1 MTQQTVHLDS
11 DPIETKEWLD
21 SLRSVLKEEGD
32 ERAVF
37 LIQQLI
43 DRARQQGLGLSGALT
58 TPYINT
64 IPVSRET
71 AFPGDEMLE
80 KRIAALI
87 RWNAVMMVLRAGKVS
102 SELGGH
108 IATYASAAILY
119 EVGFNH
125 FFHAVSEQHG
135 GDLLYIQGHSS
146 PGIYARAF
154 LEGRLSET
162 QLGNFRQEIAGK
174 GITSYPHPWLM
185 PDFWQFPTVSM
196 GLGPMQAIYQAR
208 FLKYLQNRG
217 LLDSEKT
224 QNRKVWMF
232 CGDGEMDE
240 PESLGALSVAGREKL
255 DNLIFVVN
263 CNLQRLDGPVRGN
276 GKIVQELEG
285 VFRGAGWNVIKVLWG
300 SAWDLLL
307 AKDKQGLLQRA
318 MMEAI
323 DGEYQNFRAK
333 DGAYIREYFFGK
345 YPELKAIV
353 ADMSDE
359 EIWHLKRGGHDIKK
373 VYAAYKAAVEHT
385 GQPTVILAKTIKGY
399 GMGTAGEGQNITHQQ
414 KKMTH
419 EQLIAFRDRFR
430 LKMTDD
436 EVEKLSFYH
445 PGPESSEIKYLQ
457 ENRKRLGG
465 YLPLRRP
472 RCSETLKVPAL
483 QIFANPL
490 QGSKEREVSTT
501 MVFVE
506 ILRHLLKDKVLGPRI
521 VPIVPDESR
530 TFGMEGLFRQIGI
543 YSPVGQLY
551 KPVDADQLMYYR
563 EDKKGQLLEEGINEG
578 GAFCSWMA
586 AATSYSTNNLAMVP
600 FYIYYSMF
608 GYQRVGDF
616 VWAAGDMQARGFIL
630 GATAGRTTL
639 AGEGLQHQDGHNLL
653 FFSVVPNCV
662 TYDPCF
668 GYELTVI
675 IQDGLRRMVE
685 NQENVFYYLTLM
697 NENYKQP
704 ALPTGSEE
712 GILKGMYLLSENK
725 KPEKGHVQLLGS
737 GTILNEVIAAAELLE
752 KDFNVTSDVWS
763 VTSFSELRKEALS
776 VERENLLHSSDK
788 PKFSYVAACLQDR
801 TGPVIAATD
810 YIRLNADQIRGFF
823 KQRYVVLGTDGYGR
837 SDTREQLRQFF
848 EVNRFYIVLASL
860 HALVEESI
868 LSADKVQE
876 ALKKYNIDPEKQNPV
891 TV

>member
-1 MTQQTVHLDS
+1 MTQRTVDLDY

-21 SLRSVLKEEGD
+21 ALLSVLEVEGAD
-32 ERAVF
+32 RAEF

-43 DRARQQGLGLSGALT
+43 DRARQRGLSLPGALT

-64 IPVSRET
+64 IPVNAEPI
-71 AFPGDEMLE
+71 FPGDKALE

-108 IATYASAAILY
+108 IASYASSATLY

-125 FFHAVSEQHG
+125 FFHAASDQHG
-135 GDLLYIQGHSS
+135 GDLIYIQGHSS

-154 LEGRLSET
+154 LEGRLSDT
-162 QLGNFRQEIAGK
+162 QLTHFRQEIGGQ
-174 GITSYPHPWLM
+174 GISSYPHPWLM

-217 LLDSEKT
+217 LLNT
-224 QNRKVWMF
+224 QDRKVWMF

-240 PESLGALSVAGREKL
+240 PESLGAISVAAREKL

-276 GKIVQELEG
+276 GKIIQELEG
-285 VFRGAGWNVIKVLWG
+285 DFRGAGWNVIKVLWG
-300 SAWDLLL
+300 HAWDVLL
-307 AKDKQGLLQRA
+307 AKDKQGLLQRI
-318 MMEAI
+318 MMETI
-323 DGEYQNFRAK
+323 DGEYQNYRAK
-333 DGAYIREYFFGK
+333 DGAYIREHFFGK
-345 YPELKAIV
+345 FPELKAMV
-353 ADMSDE
+353 ADLSDDDL
-359 EIWHLKRGGHDIKK
+359 WRLKRGGHDIKK
-373 VYAAYKAAVEHT
+373 VYAAYKSAVEHT

-419 EQLIAFRDRFR
+419 EQLLAFRDRFK
-430 LKMTDD
+430 LKISNEEIENLT
-436 EVEKLSFYH
+436 FHH
-445 PGPESSEIKYLQ
+445 PGQESPEILYLQ
-457 ENRKRLGG
+457 ENRKKLGG
-465 YLPLRRP
+465 YLPARRT
-472 RCSETLKVPAL
+472 RCDETVTIPAL
-483 QIFANPL
+483 AAFANSL

-506 ILRHLLKDKVLGPRI
+506 ILRHLLKDKTLGPRI

-586 AATSYSTNNLAMVP
+586 AATSYSTNNVSMVP

-662 TYDPCF
+662 AYDPCF

-675 IQDGLRRMVE
+675 IQDGLRRMIE
-685 NQENVFYYLTLM
+685 KQENVFYYLTLM
-697 NENYKQP
+697 NENYQHP
-704 ALPTGSEE
+704 PLPKGSEA
-712 GILKGMYLLSENK
+712 GILKGMYLLAESH
-725 KPEKGHVQLLGS
+725 KPSQRQVQLLGS
-737 GTILNEVIAAAELLE
+737 GTILHEVIAAAELLK
-752 KDFNVTSDVWS
+752 KDFAITADIWS
-763 VTSFSELRKEALS
+763 VTSFSELRKEALAI
-776 VERENLLHSSDK
+776 ERDNLLHSTHTAK
-788 PKFSYVAACLQDR
+788 PSYVESCLSDR
-801 TGPVIAATD
+801 SGPVIAATD
-810 YIRLNADQIRGFF
+810 YIRLHADQIRGFV
-823 KQRYVVLGTDGYGR
+823 KQRYVVLGTDGFGR
-837 SDTREQLRQFF
+837 SDTREQLRHFF
-848 EVNRFYIVLASL
+848 EVNRFYIVIASL
-860 HALVEESI
+860 YALLAEGLVTAKELEW
-868 LSADKVQE
+868 AFKH
-876 ALKKYNIDPEKQNPV
+876 YTIDPEKPNPF

>member
-1 MTQQTVHLDS
+1 MTQQTPYLDK
-11 DPIETKEWLD
+11 DPLETKEWIDAL
-21 SLRSVLKEEGD
+21 LSVLKFEGAD
-32 ERAVF
+32 RAQF
-37 LIQQLI
+37 LIQQLVNK
-43 DRARQQGLGLSGALT
+43 ARQRGLELT
-58 TPYINT
+58 TDLTPYVNT
-64 IPVSRET
+64 IPVELEPS
-71 AFPGDEMLE
+71 FPGDEKLE

-87 RWNAVMMVLRAGKVS
+87 RWNAVMMVLQAGKVS

-108 IATYASAAILY
+108 IATYASAATLY

-125 FFHAVSEQHG
+125 FFHAVNSEHG

-154 LEGRLSET
+154 LEGRLTKE
-162 QLGNFRQEIAGK
+162 QLALFRQEIGGK
-174 GITSYPHPWLM
+174 GLSSYPHPWLM
-185 PDFWQFPTVSM
+185 PEFWQFPTVSM

-217 LLDSEKT
+217 LLDNKD
-224 QNRKVWMF
+224 RKVWMF

-240 PESLGALSVAGREKL
+240 PESLGALCIAAREKL
-255 DNLIFVVN
+255 DNLIFVIN

-285 VFRGAGWNVIKVLWG
+285 VFRGSGWNVNKVLWG
-300 SAWDLLL
+300 SAWDPLFK
-307 AKDKQGLLQRA
+307 KDKQGLLPQL
-318 MMEAI
+318 MMETL

-333 DGAYIREYFFGK
+333 DGTYIREHFFAK
-345 YPELKAIV
+345 YPELKAMV

-359 EIWHLKRGGHDIKK
+359 QLWLLKRGGHDIKK
-373 VYAAYKAAVEHT
+373 VYAAYKAAVEHK

-414 KKMTH
+414 KKMTQ
-419 EQLIAFRDRFR
+419 EQLRTFRDRFK
-430 LKMTDD
+430 LSMSDTDI
-436 EVEKLSFYH
+436 ENLSFYC
-445 PGPESSEIKYLQ
+445 PDEKSPEIKYLKAQ
-457 ENRKRLGG
+457 RKKLGG
-465 YLPLRRP
+465 YLPARRMRSDESLIAP
-472 RCSETLKVPAL
+472 PLNNFDNV
-483 QIFANPL
+483 L
-490 QGSKEREVSTT
+490 QGSKGREISTT

-506 ILRHLLKDKVLGPRI
+506 ILRHLLKDKTLGPRI

-551 KPVDADQLMYYR
+551 DPVDAGQLMYYR

-586 AATSYSTNNLAMVP
+586 AATSYSTNNLSMIP

-662 TYDPCF
+662 AYDPCF
-668 GYELTVI
+668 GYELAVI
-675 IQDGLRRMVE
+675 IQEGLRRMMQE
-685 NQENVFYYLTLM
+685 QENSFYYLTLM
-697 NENYKQP
+697 NENYAHP
-704 ALPTGSEE
+704 ALNEAHKE
-712 GILKGMYLLSENK
+712 GILKGMYLLSET
-725 KPEKGHVQLLGS
+725 KPSKRHVQLLGS
-737 GTILNEVIAAAELLE
+737 GTILNEVIAAAELL
-752 KDFNVTSDVWS
+752 KTDFDVTADIWS
-763 VTSFSELRKEALS
+763 VTSFSECRKQALS
-776 VERENLLHSSDK
+776 IERHNLLH
-788 PKFSYVAACLQDR
+788 PNEPEQQSYVAQCLQDR
-801 TGPVIAATD
+801 IGPVIAATD
-810 YIRLNADQIRGFF
+810 YIRLNADQIRGVV
-823 KQRYVVLGTDGYGR
+823 KAPYVVLGTDGYGR

-848 EVNRFYIVLASL
+848 EVNRYYIVIASL
-860 HALVEESI
+860 HALMAEGSVSTTQIEQ
-868 LSADKVQE
+868 AF
-876 ALKKYNIDPEKQNPV
+876 KKYAIDSEKPNPF
-891 TV
+891 TI

>member
-1 MTQQTVHLDS
+1 MTQQTPYFDK
-11 DPIETKEWLD
+11 DPLETKEWIDAL
-21 SLRSVLKEEGD
+21 LSVLKFEGA
-32 ERAVF
+32 ERAEF

-43 DRARQQGLGLSGALT
+43 NKARQRGLDLTVGLN
-58 TPYINT
+58 TPYVNT
-64 IPVSRET
+64 IPVELEPS
-71 AFPGDEMLE
+71 FPGNEKLE

-87 RWNAVMMVLRAGKVS
+87 RWNAVMMVLQAGKVS

-108 IATYASAAILY
+108 IATYASAATLY

-125 FFHAVSEQHG
+125 FFHGPDAKHG
-135 GDLLYIQGHSS
+135 ADLVYVQGHSS

-154 LEGRLSET
+154 LEGRLTEE
-162 QLGNFRQEIAGK
+162 QLIHFRQEIGGK
-174 GITSYPHPWLM
+174 GISSYPHPWLM
-185 PDFWQFPTVSM
+185 PEFWQFPTVSM

-217 LLDSEKT
+217 LLDTKD
-224 QNRKVWMF
+224 RKVWMF

-240 PESLGALSVAGREKL
+240 PESLGALCIAAREKL
-255 DNLIFVVN
+255 DNLIFIIN

-276 GKIVQELEG
+276 GKIIQELEG
-285 VFRGAGWNVIKVLWG
+285 VFRGAGWHVNKVLWG
-300 SAWDLLL
+300 GAWDPLFK
-307 AKDKQGLLQRA
+307 KDKQGLLPQL
-318 MMEAI
+318 MMETI

-333 DGAYIREYFFGK
+333 NGAYIREHFFAK
-345 YPELKAIV
+345 YPELKTMV

-359 EIWHLKRGGHDIKK
+359 QLWLLKRGGHDIKK
-373 VYAAYKAAVEHT
+373 VYAAYKEAVEHK

-414 KKMTH
+414 KKMTQ
-419 EQLIAFRDRFR
+419 EQLRVFRDRFN
-430 LKMTDD
+430 LSMSDAD
-436 EVEKLSFYH
+436 IENLSFYH
-445 PGPESSEIKYLQ
+445 PDEKSPEIKYLKEQ
-457 ENRKRLGG
+457 RKNLGG
-465 YLPLRRP
+465 YLPARRKQA
-472 RCSETLKVPAL
+472 SENLNAPPLNFFENV
-483 QIFANPL
+483 L
-490 QGSKEREVSTT
+490 QGSKEREISTT

-506 ILRHLLKDKVLGPRI
+506 ILRHLLKDKILGPRV

-551 KPVDADQLMYYR
+551 DPVDAGQLMYYR

-586 AATSYSTNNLAMVP
+586 AATSYSTNNLMMIP

-662 TYDPCF
+662 AYDPCF
-668 GYELTVI
+668 GYELAVI
-675 IQDGLRRMVE
+675 IQDGLRRMMQD
-685 NQENVFYYLTLM
+685 QENVFFYLTLM
-697 NENYKQP
+697 NENYTHP
-704 ALPTGSEE
+704 ALNEADNE
-712 GILKGMYLLSENK
+712 GIIKGMYLLSETK
-725 KPEKGHVQLLGS
+725 SSKRHVQLLGS
-737 GTILNEVIAAAELLE
+737 GTILNEVIAAGELL
-752 KDFNVTSDVWS
+752 KADFGVTADVWS
-763 VTSFSELRKEALS
+763 VTSFSELRKQALS
-776 VERENLLHSSDK
+776 IERHNLLH
-788 PKFSYVAACLQDR
+788 PNEPEQQNYVSQCFEDR
-801 TGPVIAATD
+801 IGPVIAATD

-823 KQRYVVLGTDGYGR
+823 KAPYVVLGTDGYGR

-848 EVNRFYIVLASL
+848 EVNRYYIVIASL
-860 HALVEESI
+860 HALLAEDLVSI
-868 LSADKVQE
+868 NEIKQAF
-876 ALKKYNIDPEKQNPV
+876 KKYGIDPEKPNPF
-891 TV
+891 TI

>member
-1 MTQQTVHLDS
+1 MTQQTPYLDK
-11 DPIETKEWLD
+11 DPLETKEWIDAL
-21 SLRSVLKEEGD
+21 LSVLKFEGAD
-32 ERAVF
+32 RAQF
-37 LIQQLI
+37 LIQQLVNK
-43 DRARQQGLGLSGALT
+43 ARQRGLELT
-58 TPYINT
+58 TDLTPYVNT
-64 IPVSRET
+64 IPVELEPS
-71 AFPGDEMLE
+71 FPGDEKLE

-87 RWNAVMMVLRAGKVS
+87 RWNAVMMVLQAGKVS

-108 IATYASAAILY
+108 IATYASAATLY

-125 FFHAVSEQHG
+125 FFHAVNSEHG

-154 LEGRLSET
+154 LEGRLTKE
-162 QLGNFRQEIAGK
+162 QLALFRQEIGGK
-174 GITSYPHPWLM
+174 GLSSYPHPWLM
-185 PDFWQFPTVSM
+185 PEFWQFPTVSM

-217 LLDSEKT
+217 LLDSKD
-224 QNRKVWMF
+224 RKVWMF

-240 PESLGALSVAGREKL
+240 PESLGALCIAAREKL
-255 DNLIFVVN
+255 DNLIFVIN

-285 VFRGAGWNVIKVLWG
+285 VFRGSGWNVNKVLWG
-300 SAWDLLL
+300 SAWDPLFK
-307 AKDKQGLLQRA
+307 KDKQGLLPQL
-318 MMEAI
+318 MMETL

-333 DGAYIREYFFGK
+333 DGAYIREHFFAK
-345 YPELKAIV
+345 YPELKAMV

-359 EIWHLKRGGHDIKK
+359 QLWLLKRGGHDIKK
-373 VYAAYKAAVEHT
+373 VYAAYKAAVEHK

-414 KKMTH
+414 KKMTQG
-419 EQLIAFRDRFR
+419 QLRTFRDRFK
-430 LKMTDD
+430 LSMSDTDI
-436 EVEKLSFYH
+436 ENLSFYC
-445 PGPESSEIKYLQ
+445 PDEKSPEIKYLKAQ
-457 ENRKRLGG
+457 RKKLGG
-465 YLPLRRP
+465 YLPARRIRSDESLIAP
-472 RCSETLKVPAL
+472 PLNNFDNV
-483 QIFANPL
+483 L
-490 QGSKEREVSTT
+490 QGSKGREISTT

-506 ILRHLLKDKVLGPRI
+506 ILRHLLKDKTLGPRI

-551 KPVDADQLMYYR
+551 DPVDAGQLMYYR

-586 AATSYSTNNLAMVP
+586 AATSYSTNNLSMIP

-662 TYDPCF
+662 AYDPCF
-668 GYELTVI
+668 GYELAVI
-675 IQDGLRRMVE
+675 IQDGLRRMMQE
-685 NQENVFYYLTLM
+685 QENSFYYLTLM
-697 NENYKQP
+697 NENYAHP
-704 ALPTGSEE
+704 ALNEAHKE
-712 GILKGMYLLSENK
+712 GILKGMYCLSET
-725 KPEKGHVQLLGS
+725 KPSKRHVQLLGS
-737 GTILNEVIAAAELLE
+737 GTILNEVIAAAELL
-752 KDFNVTSDVWS
+752 KTDFDVTADIWS
-763 VTSFSELRKEALS
+763 VTSFSECRKQALS
-776 VERENLLHSSDK
+776 IERHNLLH
-788 PKFSYVAACLQDR
+788 PNEPEQQSYVTQCLQDR
-801 TGPVIAATD
+801 IGPVIAATD
-810 YIRLNADQIRGFF
+810 YIRLNADQIRGFV
-823 KQRYVVLGTDGYGR
+823 KAPYVVLGTDGYGR

-848 EVNRFYIVLASL
+848 EVNRYYIVIASL
-860 HALVEESI
+860 HALMAEGLVNMTQIEQ
-868 LSADKVQE
+868 AF
-876 ALKKYNIDPEKQNPV
+876 KKYAMDSEKPNPF
-891 TV
+891 TI